1 MSLRNKQKEEKM
13 FKTISQM
20 KARDER
26 GFTLIE
32 LLVVVA
38 IIGILA
44 AIAIPAYLGT
54 QEKAKRSSMIKAA
67 ESASSELQNWLSS
80 SVKTGL
86 GANLQEVDTDLS
98 GTVDASDL
106 SNTDL
111 ATAGV
116 CVTWLAAYQND
127 SPLYTPAPQSPWA
140 GGKVAA
146 GTLLW
151 NNAPANGQI
160 SCEQN
165 NSTITLTGTDG
176 DGNVIYLKSVS
187 AD

>member
-1 MSLRNKQKEEKM
+1 M
-13 FKTISQM
+13 FKAVNNLREQ
-20 KARDER
+20 K

-67 ESASSELQNWLSS
+67 ESASAELQNWLSS

-86 GANLQEVDTDLS
+86 GANLIEVDTNLS
-98 GTVDASDL
+98 GNVAAP
-106 SNTDL
+106 DL
-111 ATAGV
+111 ANNALAAAGV
-116 CVTWLAAYQND
+116 CNTWLASYTAA
-127 SPLYTPAPQSPWA
+127 SALYPTPPQSPWA
-140 GGKVAA
+140 GGKVPAGTPLWAAAA
-146 GTLLW
+146 G
-151 NNAPANGQI
+151 NGQI
-160 SCEQN
+160 SCVQVA
-165 NSTITLTGTDG
+165 STITLTGTDG

>member
-1 MSLRNKQKEEKM
+1 M
-13 FKTISQM
+13 FKTIHKMQM
-20 KARDER
+20 KDDR

-54 QEKAKRSSMIKAA
+54 QEKAKRSALIKAG
-67 ESASSELQNWLSS
+67 EASSGELQNWLSS

-86 GANLQEVDTDLS
+86 GAILTECDTDLS
-98 GTVDASDL
+98 GSVVSGTDSNNSALTGNICTQWIAAHSAS
-106 SNTDL
+106 S
-111 ATAGV
+111 V
-116 CVTWLAAYQND
+116 
-127 SPLYTPAPQSPWA
+127 LYPTAPQSPWA
-140 GGKVAA
+140 GGKVNT

-151 NNAPANGQI
+151 AAAPASGQLA
-160 SCEQN
+160 CVQLTT
-165 NSTITLTGTDG
+165 TITVTGMDG
-176 DGNVIYLKSVS
+176 DGNMIYRKVVT

>member
-1 MSLRNKQKEEKM
+1 M
-13 FKTISQM
+13 FKAVNNLREQ
-20 KARDER
+20 K

-54 QEKAKRSSMIKAA
+54 QEKAKRSSIIKAGEA
-67 ESASSELQNWLSS
+67 AASELQNWLSS
-80 SVKTGL
+80 SIKTGAGSL
-86 GANLQEVDTDLS
+86 LREVDTNLS
-98 GTVDASDL
+98 GSVDSSDMVNSALAGSVCTQWISVYGSAS
-106 SNTDL
+106 T
-111 ATAGV
+111 
-116 CVTWLAAYQND
+116 
-127 SPLYTPAPQSPWA
+127 LYPTAPQSPWA

-151 NNAPANGQI
+151 SGASGAGI
-160 SCEQN
+160 LSCTQVA
-165 NSTITLTGTDG
+165 STITIVGQDG
-176 DGNVIYLKSVS
+176 DGNEIYRKVVT

>member
-1 MSLRNKQKEEKM
+1 M
-13 FKTISQM
+13 FKTIQKM
-20 KARDER
+20 KVRDQR

-54 QEKAKRSSMIKAA
+54 QEKAKRSALIKAGEA
-67 ESASSELQNWLSS
+67 ASSELQNWLSS
-80 SVKTGL
+80 SVKTGI
-86 GANLQEVDTDLS
+86 GAALIEVDTDLS
-98 GTVDASDL
+98 GSVVAPDL
-106 SNTDL
+106 TNTAL

-116 CVTWLAAYQND
+116 CATWIASYSAASVIY
-127 SPLYTPAPQSPWA
+127 PTAPQSPWA
-140 GGKVAA
+140 GGKVVA

-151 NNAPANGQI
+151 AAAPGNGQI
-160 SCEQN
+160 SCVQAA
-165 NSTITLTGTDG
+165 STISMTGTDG
-176 DGNVIYLKSVS
+176 DGNVIYLKTVS